1 MNVVADV
8 TDAELS
14 QLTALFAGGGE
25 GHARAQLG
33 ALLLAGRLRPRT
45 LSELQVA
52 AVVVDISG

>member
-1 MNVVADV
+1 MNVVTDV

-14 QLTALFAGGGE
+14 QLTALLARGGE

-33 ALLLAGRLRPRT
+33 ALLLAGCLRPRA
-45 LSELQVA
+45 LSELEVA